1 MPTYEYRCPA
11 CKAEYELREGFDAAP
26 SHKCQQCRKGTAK
39 RVLRAPAI
47 VFKGG
52 GFYATDS
59 RRSAGASSDSADSK
73 DGGSVEKAAPATS
86 VPSGKADAPA
96 SEKGS
101 PGDGGSP
108 GAGHSHGPGGHSHD

>member
-26 SHKCQQCRKGTAK
+26 AHTCQQCRKGTAK

-59 RRSAGASSDSADSK
+59 RRSTDASSDSAGSK

-86 VPSGKADAPA
+86 VPSGEAGAPS
-96 SEKGS
+96 SETGS
-101 PGDGGSP
+101 PSGG
-108 GAGHSHGPGGHSHD
+108 HDHGPGGHSHD